1 MKLTEAVEEED
12 ITKSRDMDKVDSLLL
27 SLASGLSF
35 FFSLLRAVV
44 GDIPSLI
51 LFFPLLILGWLLPI
65 YVGYFKGGIHN
76 NLEERFRGWIYLI
89 EGCFVYA
96 MSTFI
101 DFMIRYPRDLL
112 NIERFLL
119 LFIVV
124 SLILFIGSVI
134 IINKVA
140 YWFLKIRLSD
150 ISRTKDKESEK
161 RLVVST
167 FISTVFLAIGLQC
180 FTSPWLY
187 AIISKI
193 VICRVGAIVASIT
206 YGIGYIFIGSIFY
219 RTSEKWS
226 FVCHNSHLLEIRKMK
241 GRVFLIEKVATVAMI
256 TLLLFLQFN
265 AVVVFIGILIIL
277 ALLLYFLTFYSEI
290 WELEIE
296 IKESELDKISRGERE
311 SIVKFKREHE
321 EAKKRISLFIRER

>member
-1 MKLTEAVEEED
+1 LTEAFEEED
-12 ITKSRDMDKVDSLLL
+12 ITKGKDMDKVDSLLL

-44 GDIPSLI
+44 GDIPSII

-65 YVGYFKGGIHN
+65 YVGYCKGGIN
-76 NLEERFRGWIYLI
+76 NILEERFRGWIYLI

-96 MSTFI
+96 MSTFL
-101 DFMIRYPRDLL
+101 DFMVRYPRDPL
-112 NIERFLL
+112 NIEGFLL

-150 ISRTKDKESEK
+150 ISRTNYKESEK

-180 FTSPWLY
+180 FTSPLLY

-193 VICRVGAIVASIT
+193 VISKVGVIVASIAN
-206 YGIGYIFIGSIFY
+206 GIGYIFIGAIFY
-219 RTSEKWS
+219 RTSAKWS
-226 FVCHNSHLLEIRKMK
+226 FICHNSHLLEIREFK
-241 GRVFLIEKVATVAMI
+241 GRIFPVEKVAMILMI
-256 TLLLFLQFN
+256 TLLFFLQLN
-265 AVVVFIGILIIL
+265 TVIVFIGILIIL
-277 ALLLYFLTFYSEI
+277 FCSYIF
-290 WELEIE
+290 
-296 IKESELDKISRGERE
+296 
-311 SIVKFKREHE
+311 
-321 EAKKRISLFIRER
+321 